1 MRFYICFFLLIAF
14 TNGLY
19 SQAPPAPVA
28 LRPVEQKQWDKA
40 ADGLDYSRDVPRPPK
55 PRPQISLDPGGL
67 DWTAGTANWGA
78 FLQGLAIVLAVLAIG
93 YGVYRMLQ
101 APVNRSLARD
111 GVEITLDNLDDYIHE
126 TDLDRFLREALAA
139 GNFALAIRV
148 YYLQTIKT
156 LSEKKA
162 IRWSREKT
170 NRDYLTEMKAH
181 PAQPL
186 FRQITRRYERVW
198 YGNQDLSASEFA
210 QIEPDFKLFLG
221 RI

>member
-1 MRFYICFFLLIAF
+1 MRFYHCFFLFMAF

-19 SQAPPAPVA
+19 SQSASSPVA
-28 LRPVEQKQWDKA
+28 LRPVDQKQWDKA
-40 ADGLDYSRDVPRPPK
+40 ADGLDYSHDLPRPPK
-55 PRPQISLDPGGL
+55 PRRQISIDPGGL
-67 DWTAGTANWGA
+67 DWTAGSAQLGV
-78 FLQGLAIVLAVLAIG
+78 FLQGLAILLAVLAIG

-181 PAQPL
+181 PGQQV
-186 FRQITRRYERVW
+186 FRQLTRRYEQVW
-198 YGNQDLSASEFA
+198 YGNQDLSATEFA
-210 QIEPDFKLFLG
+210 QIEPDFKSFLG